1 MYNCLVLQLK
11 KVFAFF
17 TTASCVTALTQ
28 PTFFF
33 FLNHFFG
40 RHWDSASSPCLGGVT
55 GESRLW
61 LQPQGTPIWSTRWSC
76 GEPMLLFPSRTSSF
90 TMVCHV
96 LLPWTSGKLFKLQI
110 GFHLNMCALCVCVW
124 TVMLW
129 EHSEVRDVSK
139 WSARMRQPMEEVYGV
154 QVFAKLWEAWVDGIA
169 QFVHRPE
176 GDGSVLLQAH

>member
-17 TTASCVTALTQ
+17 YNSKLCYCFDTTY
-28 PTFFF
+28 FFF

-96 LLPWTSGKLFKLQI
+96 LLPWTSGKLFELQI
-110 GFHLNMCALCVCVW
+110 GFHLNMCALCVCVCLCVNGYVVGTLRGAW
-124 TVMLW
+124 CL
-129 EHSEVRDVSK
+129 
-139 WSARMRQPMEEVYGV
+139 QMECEDEATHGGGV
-154 QVFAKLWEAWVDGIA
+154 WGASLC
-169 QFVHRPE
+169 
-176 GDGSVLLQAH
+176 